1 MFHKDLST
9 TPLKGS
15 PSLHEAEVGGVSPT
29 ASFSPPFSSVDAAAQ
44 FYRNRIFNVLR
55 HQAEVGGSPRLKRL
69 RLIFLRSMPPPS
81 SYNNR
86 IFKVSRHQAEAGGFS
101 PTEAIARHI

>member
-1 MFHKDLST
+1 MFHNDLSPA
-9 TPLKGS
+9 PLRGS
-15 PSLHEAEVGGVSPT
+15 SP
-29 ASFSPPFSSVDAAAQ
+29 
-44 FYRNRIFNVLR
+44 R

-86 IFKVSRHQAEAGGFS
+86 IFKVSRHQAEVGVSS
-101 PTEAIARHI
+101 PTEAIAPPI